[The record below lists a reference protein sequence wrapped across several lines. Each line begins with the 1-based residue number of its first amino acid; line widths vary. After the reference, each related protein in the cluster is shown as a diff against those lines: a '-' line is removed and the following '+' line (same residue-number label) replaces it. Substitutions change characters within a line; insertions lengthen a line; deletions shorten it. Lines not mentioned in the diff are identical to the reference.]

1 MSTDSPA
8 PTEPDLQHGAFN
20 ANGSSSTGVHSETI
34 ERPKKQSELPF
45 AGGARGEE
53 VNEFLYRFE
62 TLARIESW
70 SYQRASDEL
79 LERCK
84 DEAWRLLTDTV
95 VMGFE
100 PEAIY
105 QTYKQALVSAFAI
118 EPMLAYRQLQQME
131 FDPTRETIDV
141 YASSILRCLRVLFP
155 DSMKVNLE
163 CNGNCIDLCKDQLAS
178 KAFWAGL
185 RNYPRLSDLMTQWM
199 TGEKGFAN
207 AVRVVR
213 VALSN
218 TGDDQKMIMSYT
230 KNQNGN
236 QKATE
241 NNQSEHKN
249 RYTRD
254 KDDKYQKSYYPNK
267 EITKLQCY
275 HCGRRGHSKI
285 VTGQTSPKIT
295 TIRWYE

>member
-1 MSTDSPA
+1 
-8 PTEPDLQHGAFN
+8 
-20 ANGSSSTGVHSETI
+20 V
-34 ERPKKQSELPF
+34 
-45 AGGARGEE
+45 
-53 VNEFLYRFE
+53 
-62 TLARIESW
+62 
-70 SYQRASDEL
+70 
-79 LERCK
+79 
-84 DEAWRLLTDTV
+84 
-95 VMGFE
+95 GFE

-275 HCGRRGHSKI
+275 HCGRRGHSKKDCYWANKSKDYDNKMVRMKPLI
-285 VTGQTSPKIT
+285 YRNYLVDTGATLTMITSSKTTNKFRIT
-295 TIRWYE
+295 EPTITVPVKS